1 MPNHRSTSNRRDSQ
15 KERSSEGASSAR
27 IRCAVYTRKSSEE
40 GLEQEFNSLDAQ
52 REACEA
58 FVRSQRHE
66 GWIVLPEL
74 YDDPGFSGGTMDR
87 PALQCLLADVA
98 ATKIDAVVVY
108 KVDRLTRSLSDFA
121 KIVEIFDANTVSFVS
136 VTQAFNT
143 TTSMGRLTLNVL
155 LSFAQFEREVTGER
169 IRDKIAA
176 SKKKG
181 LWMGGLPS
189 LGYEVKDRKLIVVQ
203 EEAERVRL
211 IFRRYLDLGCVRAL
225 REDLL
230 AQGVVSKR
238 RVFEDGRVSGGLP
251 FSRGALYHLL
261 QNPVYRGMI
270 VHKDQ
275 AYPGE
280 HAAIVDQDL
289 WDAVQ
294 RKLRANAVERSDGRK
309 ADSPAILTGILF
321 DAAGGPMTPTHAVK
335 KGVRYRYY
343 VSRRLVTG
351 ARSGDPGQRLPAPG
365 LENLVIAR
373 LRAFL
378 VDPPAIDGALPEDR
392 RDAPTR
398 KRASDVAAELIQ
410 ILDDPSSPSRE
421 PFLRAVLTRVQV
433 RPEDVEIQL
442 DGRHVGAALI
452 MGRPEQEKSAS
463 GRSAATS
470 LDLPAADDQDR
481 AQLGSGHPERI
492 CLTVPVR
499 LKRRGN
505 EMKFIVES
513 GTIAEDPRIDKNL
526 VRLIVRV
533 RILARRV
540 RDNPAATIE
549 DIAAREGYGAT
560 YAGRLLR
567 LTCLAPDIVAAIL
580 DGRQPP
586 ELTANALMVKT
597 PLPLEWSAQRAA
609 LGFPPR
615 PSFPESGAAA
625 HAPQAS
631 GARFG

>member
-1 MPNHRSTSNRRDSQ
+1 
-15 KERSSEGASSAR
+15 
-27 IRCAVYTRKSSEE
+27 
-40 GLEQEFNSLDAQ
+40 
-52 REACEA
+52 
-58 FVRSQRHE
+58 
-66 GWIVLPEL
+66 
-74 YDDPGFSGGTMDR
+74 MDR
-87 PALQCLLADVA
+87 PALQRLLADVA
-98 ATKIDAVVVY
+98 ARKIDAVVVY
-108 KVDRLTRSLSDFA
+108 KVDRLTRALSDFA
-121 KIVEIFDANTVSFVS
+121 KIVEIFDANAVSFVS

-143 TTSMGRLTLNVL
+143 TTSIGRLTLNVL

-189 LGYEVKDRKLIVVQ
+189 LGYEVKDRKLIVVE

-225 REDLL
+225 KDDLL
-230 AQGVVSKR
+230 AQAVVSKQ

-294 RKLRANAVERSDGRK
+294 RKLRANGVERSDGRK
-309 ADSPAILTGILF
+309 TDSPAILTGVLF
-321 DAAGGPMTPTHAVK
+321 DAVGSPMTPTHAVK

-343 VSRRLVTG
+343 VSRHLVTG
-351 ARSGDPGQRLPAPG
+351 AQSGDSGQRLPAPG

-378 VDPPAIDGALPEDR
+378 ADPAAIDGALPEDR
-392 RDAPTR
+392 RDAPMR
-398 KRASDVAAELIQ
+398 KRASDAAAELIQ
-410 ILDDPSSPSRE
+410 ILDDPSSTSRE

-433 RPEDVEIQL
+433 RLEGVEIQL
-442 DGRHVGAALI
+442 DRDRVATALI
-452 MGRPEQEKSAS
+452 IDRPEQEKSTS
-463 GRSAATS
+463 EGSAATS
-470 LDLPAADDQDR
+470 LDLPAADDADK
-481 AQLGSGHPERI
+481 AQTGSGDPERI
-492 CLTVPVR
+492 RLVVQLR

-505 EMKFIVES
+505 EMKFVVEG
-513 GTIAEDPRIDKNL
+513 GTIAEDPRIDKSL

-533 RILARRV
+533 RILARRFQ
-540 RDNPAATIE
+540 DNPAATIE
-549 DIAAREGYGAT
+549 DIAAGEGYGAT

-580 DGRQPP
+580 EGRQPP
-586 ELTANALMVKT
+586 ELTANALIADT
-597 PLPLEWSAQRAA
+597 RLPLEWSAQRAA
-609 LGFPPR
+609 LGFPAKAVVP
-615 PSFPESGAAA
+615 
-625 HAPQAS
+625 
-631 GARFG
+631 